1 MAHALQLSMAALHE
15 HVLHLLQRNDFAAL
29 DFCSLDWEDACLTDV
44 EAARGSPSVTA

>member
-15 HVLHLLQRNDFAAL
+15 HVLHLLQRNDLAA
-29 DFCSLDWEDACLTDV
+29 AH